1 MRKLKVCWWISTTL
15 AILLWIPALFA
26 LAVIG
31 FAPNSAWQN
40 GDSFLP
46 CMAIIL
52 AVWLMS
58 IVSGVYLNY
67 KLDEYEGNFK

>member
-1 MRKLKVCWWISTTL
+1 MRKLKVYWWISITL

-26 LAVIG
+26 IVIIG

-58 IVSGVYLNY
+58 IGSGVYLNY
-67 KLDEYEGNFK
+67 KLDEYASISK